1 MEPVVS
7 SLIAGLFGAVAA
19 AIPVWAIARRQPSRR
34 VADTVSIIDVS
45 SEIIEHLRQE
55 VRDLRAEVATARRD
69 ADESKAKV
77 GLLTETGDEL
87 RRRVNHLEQAVRLLG
102 GNPDTIVSTGK

>member
-45 SEIIEHLRQE
+45 GEIIEHLREE
-55 VRDLRAEVATARRD
+55 VKDLRAEVASARQR
-69 ADESKAKV
+69 ADDSKVVA
-77 GLLTETGDEL
+77 DEL